1 MGFEPTIQ
9 ILFLYKDLA
18 NLRFQPLSHFS
29 NKKIKF
35 YFLDFFK
42 TFFRLSTS
50 VFLFIKEKI
59 AFLDFVIEYIP
70 ATRSRTATLLRLH
83 PNHQSLN
90 RSIFKVNT

>member
-9 ILFLYKDLA
+9 ILFLDKDLA

-50 VFLFIKEKI
+50 VFLFIKEKMNN
-59 AFLDFVIEYIP
+59 FLRFKKLI
-70 ATRSRTATLLRLH
+70 TRLF
-83 PNHQSLN
+83 
-90 RSIFKVNT
+90 I